1 MLAPE
6 MHEKSYKWSHNNTK
20 ILKMVEEE
28 FSFSNNQKQSPT
40 GALQKAILKSFQKL
54 AVRASF

>member
-1 MLAPE
+1 
-6 MHEKSYKWSHNNTK
+6 
-20 ILKMVEEE
+20 MVEEE

-40 GALQKAILKSFQKL
+40 GALQKAILKSFEKL